1 MITPILLAHTP
12 CCMNN
17 YLILALLA
25 LVYACRTPTT
35 SPDVVQ
41 IEALDIIYRPD
52 TLQLS
57 PTARNYIDTVVS
69 HMQQVA
75 LHRDRIDFE
84 ALRDAARYYSQG
96 ATTAAETYDGI
107 ERAMVLL
114 DDHHSSLL
122 TPEVLTDYLGLGASQ
137 IDDIRAGQ
145 VPHLSSDQLPG
156 LDERLTFATATYRD
170 GIGYL
175 RIPSFER
182 IYYEEMQRFADSL
195 QSSIRILE
203 AQGVRTWVVDLSG
216 NDGGAELPMILGLGP
231 LLDEQNGYYGI
242 DTRGRIRTHTFYRDG
257 GYYNL
262 DEGPRPG
269 TASPLVTLPD
279 PYVLKTPNS
288 PILLLTS
295 SKTASSAEAVV
306 AIFKGQPNVL
316 QLGEATNGLTSVN
329 SFEILPDNAVLNI
342 TVAYMADRTKQV
354 HKQGIGV
361 DGGLE
366 ELEGDLGRVVR
377 GLMGE

>member
-1 MITPILLAHTP
+1 MP
-12 CCMNN
+12 
-17 YLILALLA
+17 Y
-25 LVYACRTPTT
+25 
-35 SPDVVQ
+35 PDH
-41 IEALDIIYRPD
+41 RPGRSTNRGPSVLSTARD

-57 PTARNYIDTVVS
+57 PTARDYIDTVVS
-69 HMQQVA
+69 RMQKVA
-75 LHRDRIDFE
+75 LHRDRVDFGS
-84 ALRDAARYYSQG
+84 LRSAARYYSQG
-96 ATTAAETYDGI
+96 ATTTADTYDGI

-122 TPEVLTDYLGLGASQ
+122 TPEVLTEYLGLGEAQ
-137 IDDIRAGQ
+137 IEDIRAGQ
-145 VPHLSSDQLPG
+145 VPHLPGDQLAG

-182 IYYEEMQRFADSL
+182 IYYEEMLRFADSL
-195 QSSIRILE
+195 QSSIRALE
-203 AQGVRTWVVDLSG
+203 AQEPRMWVVDLTD

-231 LLDEQNGYYGI
+231 LLDERNGYYGI

-262 DEGPRPG
+262 DEGQRPG
-269 TASPLVTLPD
+269 TANPLVTLPD
-279 PYVLKTPNS
+279 PYVLKTPNL

-306 AIFKGQPNVL
+306 AIFKGQSNVL
-316 QLGEATNGLTSVN
+316 QVGETTNGLTSVN
-329 SFEILPDNAVLNI
+329 SFEVLPDNAVLNI
-342 TVAYMADRTKQV
+342 TVAYIADRTKRV
-354 HKQGIGV
+354 YEQGIGV
-361 DGGLE
+361 DGGLG

>member
-1 MITPILLAHTP
+1 MR
-12 CCMNN
+12 N
-17 YLILALLA
+17 YLLLILLA
-25 LVYACRTPTT
+25 LVYACRTPSIT
-35 SPDVVQ
+35 PDVVE
-41 IEALDIIYRPD
+41 IRALGITYRPD

-57 PTARNYIDTVVS
+57 STARDYIDTVVS
-69 HMQQVA
+69 HMREVA
-75 LHRDRIDFE
+75 LHRDRVDFD
-84 ALRDAARYYSQG
+84 ALRNAARYYSQG
-96 ATTAAETYDGI
+96 ATTAADTYAGI

-122 TPEVLTDYLGLGASQ
+122 TPEVLTDYLGLGKAQ

-145 VPHLSSDQLPG
+145 VPHLPSNQLAG

-195 QSSIRILE
+195 QSSIRVLE

-242 DTRGRIRTHTFYRDG
+242 DARGRIRSHTFYRDG

-262 DEGPRPG
+262 DEGQRPA
-269 TASPLVTLPD
+269 TAKPLVTLPD
-279 PYVLKTPNS
+279 PYVLKTPNL

-295 SKTASSAEAVV
+295 GKTASSAEAVV
-306 AIFKGQPNVL
+306 AIFKEQSNVL

-329 SFEILPDNAVLNI
+329 SFEVLPDNAVLNI

-354 HKQGIGV
+354 HEQGIGV

-377 GLMGE
+377 GLMGK

>member
-1 MITPILLAHTP
+1 MRNYLLVLILLS
-12 CCMNN
+12 
-17 YLILALLA
+17 LI
-25 LVYACRTPTT
+25 YACRTPTT
-35 SPDVVQ
+35 VEDVVQ
-41 IEALDIIYRPD
+41 IEAFDITYRPD

-57 PTARNYIDTVVS
+57 PTAGDYIDTVVS
-69 HMQQVA
+69 HMQEVA
-75 LHRDRIDFE
+75 LHRERVDFD
-84 ALRDAARYYSQG
+84 ALRNAARYYSQG
-96 ATTAAETYDGI
+96 ATTPADTYAGI

-122 TPEVLTDYLGLGASQ
+122 TPEVLTDYLGLGSSQ
-137 IDDIRAGQ
+137 IDNIRAGQ
-145 VPHLSSDQLPG
+145 VPHLAGDQLAG

-175 RIPSFER
+175 KIPSFER

-195 QSSIRILE
+195 QSSIRVLE
-203 AQGVRTWVVDLSG
+203 AQGVRTWVVDLTG

-242 DTRGRIRTHTFYRDG
+242 DTRGRIRSHTFYRDG

-262 DEGPRPG
+262 DEGQRPDA
-269 TASPLVTLPD
+269 ASPLITLPD
-279 PYVLKTPNS
+279 PYVLETPNLL
-288 PILLLTS
+288 ILLLTS

-329 SFEILPDNAVLNI
+329 SFEVLPDNAVLNI
-342 TVAYMADRTKQV
+342 TVAYMADRTKRV
-354 HKQGIGV
+354 YEQGIGV
-361 DGGLE
+361 DGGLG
-366 ELEGDLGRVVR
+366 ELEGDLGRVV
-377 GLMGE
+377 GELMGE